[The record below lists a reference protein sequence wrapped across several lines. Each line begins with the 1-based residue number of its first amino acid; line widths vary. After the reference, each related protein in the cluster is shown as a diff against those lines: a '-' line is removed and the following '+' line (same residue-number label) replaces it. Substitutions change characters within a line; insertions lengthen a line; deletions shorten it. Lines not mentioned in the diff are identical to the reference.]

1 MTRAIY
7 GVLFY
12 VLSAVCAFAA
22 RIPVP
27 DAEQGVQVS
36 VNYLYEGSHPTFG
49 PSWFGMDGGSADV
62 LYPFTRHF
70 GAVAEFSGTH
80 TGTVP
85 LSGDGLT
92 LLTYT
97 AGPRFSTNL
106 HLGRE
111 TRKTTAFGQ
120 VLFGG
125 AHGADGAFP
134 EGTALSSTANS
145 IAFSVGAGLHVGLNR
160 RVSLRL
166 IQAEYLYTR
175 LPNLF
180 DNYQNSYRIGA
191 GVVVRLP

>member
-7 GVLFY
+7 GVLFC
-12 VLSAVCAFAA
+12 VFSAACAFAA
-22 RIPVP
+22 RIPAP
-27 DAEQGVQVS
+27 DAEQGVQLS
-36 VNYLYEGSHPTFG
+36 IDYLYQGAHPTFG
-49 PSWFGMDGGSADV
+49 PSWFGMNGGSADV
-62 LYPFTRHF
+62 LYPFTRHL
-70 GAVAEFSGTH
+70 GAVAEFSGTR
-80 TGTVP
+80 TGSVP
-85 LSGDGLT
+85 LSGTGLT

-111 TRKTTAFGQ
+111 TRKMTAFGQ

-134 EGTALSSTANS
+134 NGAALNTTANS
-145 IAFSVGAGLHVGLNR
+145 IAFSVGGGLHIGLNQ
-160 RVSLRL
+160 RVSLRVV
-166 IQAEYLYTR
+166 QAEYLYTR